1 MEGIG
6 AVVVGIA
13 LFALLIWAA
22 IVVNARRPQRLEATP
37 QNLQP
42 FLTDDEL
49 ESKRVNTVLLSA
61 LIGSAVLALVIP
73 IYYLGE
79 ASRQASAT
87 ESRVEHDIEE
97 GAHWYDH
104 FFCLQCHGADGGGGG
119 ATFIEARSGNET
131 LWFTPSLNDVFLRY
145 SEDEIRFWIT
155 FGRRGTPMPA
165 AGLEGGGSL
174 TSQQIDQL
182 VAYLRSIQVDQSV
195 AVGAVD
201 TKVNLALDRIDRA
214 RETVAA
220 AVEAQQAAIDEIK
233 SKPSIWNEV
242 KDVPATINALL
253 SATGTCT
260 DDSAELVGLA
270 CAASAGDSDRD
281 GLGDSA
287 EVQLTALFRKWGVVT
302 EDDDYLID
310 LDPANAFT
318 NADRAGNPLRDI
330 EFLDQLLIDIEVDAI
345 NLRVAALSNS
355 AFVETAEVGL
365 AYLEEAQ
372 ADAKYFV
379 DLEALAGDAFDGNL
393 EDARRAVGLYDSH
406 CARCHT
412 AGYSAGVPFQQEAGS
427 GAWGPSLLNGKALN
441 QFPDI
446 EDHFDFVAQGSEQ
459 SAEYGVNGLGRGWMP
474 AFGFTLSREDIMLIV
489 RYERAL

>member
-1 MEGIG
+1 VEGIG

-22 IVVNARRPQRLEATP
+22 IVVNARRPSRLEATP

-49 ESKRVNTVLLSA
+49 ETTRVSTVLLSA
-61 LIGSAVLALVIP
+61 LVASAVLALVIP

-79 ASRQASAT
+79 ADRQASAT
-87 ESRVEHDIEE
+87 ESRVENDIEE
-97 GAHWYDH
+97 GAHWFEE
-104 FFCLQCHGADGGGGG
+104 FFCVSCHGADGGGGG
-119 ATFIEARSGNET
+119 ATYIEARSGNET
-131 LWFTPSLNDVFLRY
+131 TWATPSLNDVFLRY
-145 SEDEIRFWIT
+145 SEEEVRFWIT

-182 VAYLRSIQVDQSV
+182 ISFLRSIQVDQSV
-195 AVGAVD
+195 AVGAID

-214 RETVAA
+214 ADTTAA
-220 AVEAQQAAIDEIK
+220 AVETKQAEIDEIK
-233 SKPSIWNEV
+233 TKPAIWNEV
-242 KDVPATINALL
+242 KDVPGTISALL
-253 SATGTCT
+253 AATGTCT
-260 DDSAELVGLA
+260 TDSAKLVGSA
-270 CAASAGDSDRD
+270 CASDAGDSDRD
-281 GLGDSA
+281 GVGDSA
-287 EVQLTALFRKWGVVT
+287 EVQLTALFRRWGVAT
-302 EDDDYLID
+302 DDDKYIID
-310 LDPANAFT
+310 MDPANAFT
-318 NADRAGNPLRDI
+318 NADLAGNPLGDL
-330 EFLDQLLIDIEVDAI
+330 ELLEQLLIDIDVDTI
-345 NLRVAALSNS
+345 NLRVAALNNSN
-355 AFVETAEVGL
+355 FVEAAEVGL
-365 AYLEEAQ
+365 EYLEEAA

-379 DLEALAGDAFDGNL
+379 DLEALATDTFDGNL
-393 EDARRAVGLYDSH
+393 EEARRAVGLYDSH

-412 AGYSAGVPFQQEAGS
+412 AGYSAGVPYQQEAGS
-427 GAWGPSLLNGKALN
+427 GAWGPSLRDGKALG

-446 EDHFDFVAQGSEQ
+446 EDHFNFVARGSEQ